1 MQFMGLPHPTAL
13 VVLIAATL
21 FLLPAA
27 APAQEGAKES
37 EGTTQ
42 DVKLTPK
49 DFKKFSKLL
58 KKLMEKGDYDSRAAL
73 TDAIE
78 EFKKAHTPPGAE
90 PDDDSGNPL
99 KDVEAWSKLAE
110 DYFTSTLEK
119 RVSGKGRIQTETI
132 SYSSRGDVYLFEYAY
147 RLPKGYTPKK
157 KWPVILCIPDRN
169 STGKEYLKAIWET
182 NKPTKALADKFILV
196 APTVGEKTLKGRVG
210 RKDAAQARLDWFT
223 GFHARAMLFP
233 VQKIQGRF
241 RCDPQRIYLEGVGK
255 GADAA
260 VQLACLYGEVFAA
273 VAVRQGYPHE
283 PALAPG
289 VKGVPIKFL
298 LREGSAFTKGGRKS
312 ALDTFQKLAKEAGVA
327 DEDLQIQFY
336 PKLAK
341 ITPKLRA
348 KQDTEPILEATP
360 DVVAFLEKH
369 TLPAYPESVRIT
381 TNNRIFV
388 KRAWARLTKF
398 DIDEDNPIVD
408 FEAKL
413 NRDTNTV
420 EVTAKNVFGFTLFLN
435 DLMLDLDKPV
445 HVTVNGK
452 KASSGTVERELKLV
466 TRSIKGQPFLFHRI
480 FTAYDKVD
488 FRDAEPEKPQGDGEE
503 PKDK

>member
-1 MQFMGLPHPTAL
+1 MGFPHFTAF
-13 VVLIAATL
+13 VVFVVATS
-21 FLLPAA
+21 LLNPA
-27 APAQEGAKES
+27 PVLAQEGASDAADANQEI
-37 EGTTQ
+37 
-42 DVKLTPK
+42 KLSAK

-58 KKLMEKGDYDSRAAL
+58 KNLMEKGDYDSRAAL
-73 TDAIE
+73 TEAIDA
-78 EFKKAHTPPGAE
+78 FKKAHTPPGAE
-90 PDDDSGNPL
+90 EDDDSGNPL
-99 KDVEAWSKLAE
+99 KDVASWSKLAE
-110 DYFTSTLEK
+110 NYFTTTLEK

-132 SYSSRGDVYLFEYAY
+132 QYASRGEVYLFEYAY

-157 KWPVILCIPDRN
+157 KWPVIICIPDRN

-196 APTVGEKTLKGRVG
+196 APTVGQKTLKGRVG

-283 PALAPG
+283 PTLAPG
-289 VKGVPIKFL
+289 VKGVPIKFF
-298 LREGSAFTKGGRKS
+298 LREESQFTKGGRKS
-312 ALDTFQKLAKEAGVA
+312 ALETFQTLAKEAGVE

-336 PKLAK
+336 PKLEK
-341 ITPKLRA
+341 VTPKLRA

-360 DVVAFLEKH
+360 DVVAFLEQH
-369 TLPAYPESVRIT
+369 SLEAYPETVHIT

-398 DIDEDNPIVD
+398 DIDEDNPVVD
-408 FEAKL
+408 FEARL
-413 NRDTNTV
+413 NRETNTV

-435 DLMLDLDKPV
+435 DVMLDLDKPV

-452 KASSGTVERELKLV
+452 KASSGTVERDLSLV
-466 TRSIKGQPFLFHRI
+466 TRSIKGQPFLYHRI

-488 FRDAEPEKPQGDGEE
+488 FRDAGPDKPQGDGETPE
-503 PKDK
+503 DK